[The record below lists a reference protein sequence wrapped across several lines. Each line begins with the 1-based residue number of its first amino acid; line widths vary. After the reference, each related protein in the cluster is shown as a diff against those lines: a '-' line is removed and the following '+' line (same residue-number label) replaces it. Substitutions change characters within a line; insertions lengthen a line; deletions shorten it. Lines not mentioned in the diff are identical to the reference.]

1 MWRNTTRSWSRVKT
15 QSAKAKGRR
24 LQQWCRDQILETFN
38 VLKESDVRSI
48 SMGASGTDVQLSTK
62 AKELF
67 PFSIECKNTE
77 RVRIWDSFDQAEANC
92 EDNTEPL
99 LVIKRNGSAP
109 LAVVDAEWLF
119 ENVGKLGSK

>member
-1 MWRNTTRSWSRVKT
+1 MKT

-38 VLKESDVRSI
+38 ELKESDVRSA
-48 SMGASGTDVQLSTK
+48 SMGAGGIDVQLSTR

-92 EDNTEPL
+92 EDGTEPL
-99 LVIKRNGSAP
+99 LIIKRNGSAA

>member
-1 MWRNTTRSWSRVKT
+1 MKT

-24 LQQWCRDQILETFN
+24 LQQWCRDQILETFTE
-38 VLKESDVRSI
+38 LSDDDVRST
-48 SMGASGTDVQLSTK
+48 SMGAGGTDVQLSSR

-67 PFSIECKNTE
+67 PFSLEAKNTE
-77 RVRIWDSFDQAEANC
+77 RVRIWDAFDQAESNC
-92 EDNTEPL
+92 MEGTEPL

-119 ENVGKLGSK
+119 ENAGKLGAK